1 MEMQIKNSS
10 SSRPLKQPSKR
21 VLVKIIP
28 GPNESALITG
38 GALATLGHID
48 KAAALRARY
57 MAYKRVD
64 RRLQAS
70 QIDTGRRTRD
80 NLYYQKQRA
89 DLPEKSK
96 IDSFQPQRIF
106 GRDDCIYDAMHR
118 IIWAMTLLLR
128 KEASPNEVT
137 KKPTRG
143 FTRGPP
149 YSKTSQSLN

>member
-1 MEMQIKNSS
+1 MEMQMKNSS

-70 QIDTGRRTRD
+70 QIDTDRRTRMTTSITKNNERSFRKSQKLTHF
-80 NLYYQKQRA
+80 NLSGFSAVTTAYTARCA
-89 DLPEKSK
+89 E
-96 IDSFQPQRIF
+96 SF
-106 GRDDCIYDAMHR
+106 
-118 IIWAMTLLLR
+118 
-128 KEASPNEVT
+128 
-137 KKPTRG
+137 
-143 FTRGPP
+143 GP
-149 YSKTSQSLN
+149 

>member
-1 MEMQIKNSS
+1 MKNSS

-70 QIDTGRRTRD
+70 QIDTGRRTRMTTSITK
-80 NLYYQKQRA
+80 NN
-89 DLPEKSK
+89 E
-96 IDSFQPQRIF
+96 RIF
-106 GRDDCIYDAMHR
+106 RSSDLMASRKRLRGKNVRSFFGTFFDPSDSAGTLTAEAGGREWQHAR
-118 IIWAMTLLLR
+118 
-128 KEASPNEVT
+128 
-137 KKPTRG
+137 
-143 FTRGPP
+143 
-149 YSKTSQSLN
+149 